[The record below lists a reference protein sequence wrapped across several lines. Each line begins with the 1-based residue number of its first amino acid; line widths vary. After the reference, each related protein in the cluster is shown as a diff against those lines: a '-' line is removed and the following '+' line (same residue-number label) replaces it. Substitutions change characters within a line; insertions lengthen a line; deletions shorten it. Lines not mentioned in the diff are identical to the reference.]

1 MPSAVLNTQLDLRV
15 SWPGLVL
22 HPCLLAEYTVHLNT
36 FLSSL
41 EFNPFTKEDKLL
53 AAPTFL

>member
-1 MPSAVLNTQLDLRV
+1 MPSAVLNTQLDLGA

-22 HPCLLAEYTVHLNT
+22 HLCPSAEYTAHLHT

-41 EFNPFTKEDKLL
+41 EFNPFTKENKLL